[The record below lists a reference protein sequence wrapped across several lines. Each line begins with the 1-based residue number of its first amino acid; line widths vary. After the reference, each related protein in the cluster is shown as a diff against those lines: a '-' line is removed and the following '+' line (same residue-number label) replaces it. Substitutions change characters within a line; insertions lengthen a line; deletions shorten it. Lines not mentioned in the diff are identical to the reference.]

1 MNDPRSTDRIE
12 RSIVLNAP
20 RSRVWRALTNAEE
33 FGNWFRVDLAG
44 QSFAVGQ
51 RTRGRITYPG
61 YEHIWFDVT
70 VERIEP
76 EQLFSYRW
84 HPFPVD
90 PSVDYTS
97 EPSTL
102 VTFTLVD
109 APGGKTQLTVV
120 ESGFDQVPA
129 SRRLEA
135 YRRNSEGWSIQ
146 MENIGNHVTAAG

>member
-1 MNDPRSTDRIE
+1 VTVDRIE
-12 RSIVLNAP
+12 A
-20 RSRVWRALTNAEE
+20 
-33 FGNWFRVDLAG
+33 
-44 QSFAVGQ
+44 
-51 RTRGRITYPG
+51 
-61 YEHIWFDVT
+61 
-70 VERIEP
+70 
-76 EQLFSYRW
+76 EQLFSYHW

-102 VTFTLVD
+102 VTFTLAE
-109 APGGKTQLTVV
+109 APDGKTQLTVV